1 MRYRRTTTTTRRQPL
16 IDLKSFDAL
25 AIPSSTMHNSAMR
38 SESHWPGGPPP
49 PPPPIAASHRKTPL
63 GGWKKDLKDRLT
75 GAVVV
80 SILVTGLMLLS
91 GTGLL
96 RTRPGSTAS
105 VIDPD
110 GLWAGILVVGAPL
123 MWAFGQVKFSR
134 VDKGF
139 RTHGLPSLMLVST
152 GLAAMLQILLMLTW
166 PLVADDSLAGHAVLT
181 QYHANPLA
189 FCLVAVF
196 VIALYAWTTVAML
209 GFAGKGAGTSAL
221 GTVGWLIIAG
231 VGAWQGTV
239 MFENPATI
247 GSFWVWAGIALL
259 GIVLVPIIAAARK
272 S

>member
-1 MRYRRTTTTTRRQPL
+1 
-16 IDLKSFDAL
+16 
-25 AIPSSTMHNSAMR
+25 MR

-134 VDKGF
+134 V
-139 RTHGLPSLMLVST
+139 
-152 GLAAMLQILLMLTW
+152 
-166 PLVADDSLAGHAVLT
+166 
-181 QYHANPLA
+181 
-189 FCLVAVF
+189 
-196 VIALYAWTTVAML
+196 
-209 GFAGKGAGTSAL
+209 
-221 GTVGWLIIAG
+221 
-231 VGAWQGTV
+231 
-239 MFENPATI
+239 
-247 GSFWVWAGIALL
+247 
-259 GIVLVPIIAAARK
+259 
-272 S
+272 